1 MSAVKTRGRKQIKS
15 NVVLRSVDDH
25 LKEMAR
31 EDPEFR
37 KLYEITEQ
45 KLKIVKP
52 IIRYRIDH
60 DLTQGQMAKK
70 IGVTQQHISKIE
82 NGEFSSM
89 ETLEKV
95 LRYVGFTIKLEA
107 VPVRKEAARNYYAAQ

>member
-1 MSAVKTRGRKQIKS
+1 MNRKVI
-15 NVVLRSVDDH
+15 LRSVDEH

-60 DLTQGQMAKK
+60 NLTQGQLAKK

-89 ETLEKV
+89 ETLENV

-107 VPVRKEAARNYYAAQ
+107 VPLRKETARNYYATQ

>member
-1 MSAVKTRGRKQIKS
+1 MKNKVI
-15 NVVLRSVDDH
+15 LRNVDDH

-31 EDPEFR
+31 EDPEFG
-37 KLYEITEQ
+37 KLYKITEQ
-45 KLKIVKP
+45 KLAIVKP
-52 IIRYRIDH
+52 IIRHRINH
-60 DLTQGQMAKK
+60 NLTQGQLAKK

-89 ETLEKV
+89 ETLGKV

-107 VPVRKEAARNYYAAQ
+107 VPVKKETAHDRHDHYVAQ

>member
-1 MSAVKTRGRKQIKS
+1 MKNKVI
-15 NVVLRSVDDH
+15 LRSVDDH

-31 EDPEFR
+31 EDPEFG
-37 KLYEITEQ
+37 KLYKITEQ
-45 KLKIVKP
+45 KLAIVKP
-52 IIRYRIDH
+52 IIRHRINH
-60 DLTQGQMAKK
+60 NLTQGQLAKK

-107 VPVRKEAARNYYAAQ
+107 VPVKKETAHDRHDHYVAQ